1 MMTRSTRK
9 TAGIAATVTAAIALG
24 APSALGAQDYPT
36 QPIQATVA
44 FGAGGFA
51 DSMGRIF
58 AQGLSDRLGQ
68 PIVVQNQG
76 GAGGNIGATR
86 VANEPAD
93 GYHMLI
99 TTSSIAL
106 SQAIY
111 ANLEY
116 DLDNDLTVIAV
127 PVSSPEVLAVHPS
140 VPANDLSE
148 FVEWARSVDEVV
160 YGSAGVGSTT
170 HLVATY
176 FLDHLAGLENIV
188 HVPYSGG
195 GPANQA
201 AIGGEIHMV
210 GSSNAVYPFIR
221 EGLLTGLAIGS
232 AEEHDAVPGVR
243 TFQDQG
249 FDLEAAAWVAF
260 FMPAGVDDAI
270 VERLNTEVNAM
281 LEDPAFQ
288 ERLRSAG
295 VQMHARNVEETR
307 AFVTSE
313 IANWQNMVEVVGVE
327 VQ

>member
-1 MMTRSTRK
+1 MTKK
-9 TAGIAATVTAAIALG
+9 THRNGAIATAVAGVVALA
-24 APSALGAQDYPT
+24 APAAVSAQDYPT

-51 DSMGRIF
+51 DTIGRIF

-76 GAGGNIGATR
+76 GAGGNVGATR

-116 DLDNDLTVIAV
+116 DLHEDLTVIAA
-127 PVSSPEVLAVHPS
+127 PVTSPEVLAVHPS
-140 VPANDLSE
+140 VPANDLNE
-148 FVEWARSVDEVV
+148 FIEWARTVDEVT

-170 HLVATY
+170 HLVSTY
-176 FLDHLAGLENIV
+176 FLDHLGGLDNIV

-201 AIGGEIHMV
+201 AIGGEIDMI

-221 EGLLTGLAIGS
+221 EGLLKGLGIAS

-243 TFQDQG
+243 TFRDQG
-249 FDLEAAAWVAF
+249 FDLEAAAWVAL
-260 FMPAGVDDAI
+260 FMPAGVDDAVI
-270 VERLNTEVNAM
+270 ERINTEVNAM
-281 LEDPAFQ
+281 LDDPDVQ
-288 ERLRSAG
+288 QRLRDAG
-295 VQMHARNVEETR
+295 VQMHSRNVEETR
-307 AFVTSE
+307 AFVLSE
-313 IANWQNMVEVVGVE
+313 IDNWQNMVDVVGVE

>member
-1 MMTRSTRK
+1 MTDK
-9 TAGIAATVTAAIALG
+9 IARQGAIAVAVAG
-24 APSALGAQDYPT
+24 AVALAAPVALQAQDYPT

-51 DSMGRIF
+51 DSIGRIF

-76 GAGGNIGATR
+76 GAGGNVGATR
-86 VANEPAD
+86 VSNEPAD

-116 DLDNDLTVIAV
+116 DLHEDLTVIAA

-140 VPANDLSE
+140 VPANDLNE
-148 FVEWARSVDEVV
+148 FVEWAQTVDEVA

-170 HLVATY
+170 HLVSTY

-201 AIGGEIHMV
+201 AIGGEIDMI

-221 EGLLTGLAIGS
+221 EGLLRGLGIAS
-232 AEEHDAVPGVR
+232 DEEHDAVPGVR
-243 TFQDQG
+243 TFKDQG
-249 FDLEAAAWVAF
+249 FDLSAAAWVAF
-260 FMPAGVDDAI
+260 FMPAGVDEAI
-270 VERLNTEVNAM
+270 VEKLNAEVNAM
-281 LEDPAFQ
+281 LDDPAIQ
-288 ERLRSAG
+288 DRLREAG
-295 VQMHARNVEETR
+295 VQMHQRDVEGTR
-307 AFVTSE
+307 EFVLTE
-313 IANWQNMVEVVGVE
+313 IDNWQNMVDVVGVE